1 MKTPT
6 LLSIQV
12 GLPKQLGDKNAID
25 PNNRPWT
32 TGIFKEPVQ
41 GSVWLGKTNLA
52 GDGQADL
59 TVHGGPDKAVL
70 AYSADHYLA
79 WREELAPLELLHGAF
94 GENFTISE
102 QTEASVCIGDI
113 YAIGEAKVQVSQPR
127 TPCWKLARK
136 WQMNDLPGRV
146 IATGRS
152 GWYFRVLV
160 EGYVEENLTLELLD
174 RTFPQWTIPRV
185 LEVYFHN
192 KDRDISA
199 ELSTCP
205 LLAAEWRQAFS
216 KRAKGF
222 SF

>member
-12 GLPKQLGDKNAID
+12 GLPKQLGDKNATD
-25 PNNRPWT
+25 PNNLPWT
-32 TGIFKEPVQ
+32 SGIFKEPMQ

-79 WREELAPLELLHGAF
+79 WREELAPLELSYGAF
-94 GENFTISE
+94 GENFTISG
-102 QTEASVCIGDI
+102 QSEASVCIGDI
-113 YAIGEAKVQVSQPR
+113 YAIGEVKVQVSQPR
-127 TPCWKLARK
+127 MPCWKLARK

-160 EGYVEENLTLELLD
+160 EGYVEKDLNLELLE
-174 RTFPQWTIPRV
+174 RTFPQWKIPRL

-192 KDRDISA
+192 KDRDTSA
-199 ELSTCP
+199 ELAACP
-205 LLAAEWRQAFS
+205 LLASEWRQAFS
-216 KRAKGF
+216 KRARNF
-222 SF
+222 SL